1 MKCEGAI
8 DTHQIFII
16 PTVGWIDHKWYYGYP
31 VFVIAFA
38 WLCFRFSVK
47 LGVKKVRVDNA

>member
-8 DTHQIFII
+8 VTSQIFII
-16 PTVGWIDHKWYYGYP
+16 PTFGWIDQKWYYGYP

-38 WLCFRFSVK
+38 WLCFRFSIK
-47 LGVKKVRVDNA
+47 IGAKKVRVDNA

>member
-1 MKCEGAI
+1 MRCEGAI

-38 WLCFRFSVK
+38 WLCFRFSIK
-47 LGVKKVRVDNA
+47 IGVKKGMDDNA